1 MAARIGLRQIH
12 LLPHKRQQTKQCL
25 PEKLQHYCSQL
36 DFHCD
41 AGRCPTA
48 TLYRAFAGISARE
61 TLISPPTSPNSLR
74 ISYRHPF
81 GRLMYQR
88 PARSVSAGL
97 MSATRRQLGNLRRA
111 TPTPIRSTH
120 YVVRSYPNVLSLHGT
135 HTAPCRL
142 TGGWLASS
150 YPTKIQAP
158 RCSVMMC
165 TLRPID
171 REVSA

>member
-1 MAARIGLRQIH
+1 
-12 LLPHKRQQTKQCL
+12 
-25 PEKLQHYCSQL
+25 
-36 DFHCD
+36 
-41 AGRCPTA
+41 
-48 TLYRAFAGISARE
+48 
-61 TLISPPTSPNSLR
+61 
-74 ISYRHPF
+74 
-81 GRLMYQR
+81 MYQR

-111 TPTPIRSTH
+111 TPTPVCLLRCRWCKIRSTH
-120 YVVRSYPNVLSLHGT
+120 YVIRSYPNVLSLHGT

-165 TLRPID
+165 TLRLSIEKSRLKRDWQLCGAWKGYID
-171 REVSA
+171 ASIAVFLSSRSNFRSSSSSHYCGLKSRLEVVDKSCLVI